1 MSIRLHR
8 LCNHIRL
15 LRSGSEYWIYI
26 VRQIQ
31 QGSYIVIYYPWIQQ
45 DFSLEKTIEIVIFE
59 LCRLVIN
66 SFILILSVNFGLP
79 ETLTD
84 PRCWSPKLLCATKS
98 TF

>member
-1 MSIRLHR
+1 M
-8 LCNHIRL
+8 
-15 LRSGSEYWIYI
+15 
-26 VRQIQ
+26 
-31 QGSYIVIYYPWIQQ
+31 VIYYPWIQQ

-66 SFILILSVNFGLP
+66 SFILILNVNFGL
-79 ETLTD
+79 D